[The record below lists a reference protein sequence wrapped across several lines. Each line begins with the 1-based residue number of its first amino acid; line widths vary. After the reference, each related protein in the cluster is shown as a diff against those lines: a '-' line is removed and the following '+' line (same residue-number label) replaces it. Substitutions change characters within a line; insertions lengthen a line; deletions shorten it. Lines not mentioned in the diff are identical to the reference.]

1 MNVNGTGYLYFTY
14 PYSYGDLTMIKDPN
28 GFIIHDVTNPT
39 ASLYT
44 NFTYSV
50 SPILT
55 NLITGATYG
64 TYKMYRTLIT
74 CSYTGDGEFEFIF

>member
-44 NFTYSV
+44 GFTHS
-50 SPILT
+50 SSTLGP
-55 NLITGATYG
+55 TGYG